1 MTTVKFRGLEC
12 EVSIDG
18 ANIVLFCIEEGKAQ
32 EFTLLNGGT
41 QIERQARDKVSY
53 QDRDEDGSYWTY
65 NDSEVS
71 EYIEDNMGEF
81 IDSFT
86 GEVLES
92 TEHLN

>member
-1 MTTVKFRGLEC
+1 MTVKFRGLEC
-12 EVSIDG
+12 EASIDG

-32 EFTLLNGGT
+32 EFTLLNAGYLL
-41 QIERQARDKVSY
+41 ERKAQDAVAY

-71 EYIEDNMGEF
+71 EYIEDHMGEF

>member
-12 EVSIDG
+12 EASIDG
-18 ANIVLFCIEEGKAQ
+18 ANIVLFCIEKGNAQ
-32 EFTLLNGGT
+32 EFTLLNAGY
-41 QIERQARDKVSY
+41 ILERQAQDAVAY
-53 QDRDEDGSYWTY
+53 QDIDEDGSYWTW
-65 NDSEVS
+65 NQSDVE
-71 EYIEDNMGEF
+71 EYIEDHMAEF